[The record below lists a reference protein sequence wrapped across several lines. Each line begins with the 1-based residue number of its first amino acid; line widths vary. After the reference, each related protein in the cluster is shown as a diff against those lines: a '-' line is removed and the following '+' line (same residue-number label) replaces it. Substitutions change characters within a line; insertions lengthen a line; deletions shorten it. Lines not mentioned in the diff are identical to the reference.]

1 MISYLLSIFL
11 LTHSDSVSAQFS
23 DEVQNTLSYKHF
35 CSWCQLAEN
44 PAVEALN
51 FSVQVNNLHM
61 QSFEDFK
68 LLQRNKDEYYP
79 TGTNT
84 VFFGDVYSTNFQVDP
99 RNRSHWVIGAWFDIT
114 YQCTKVPTKP
124 PWTGGKCNPNPSGPS
139 CRPGPVLKE
148 NGKLY

>member
-51 FSVQVNNLHM
+51 FSVQLNNLHM

-99 RNRSHWVIGAWFDIT
+99 RNRSHLVIGAWYDIT

-124 PWTGGKCNPNPSGPS
+124 PWTGGS
-139 CRPGPVLKE
+139 VT
-148 NGKLY
+148 